1 MRTNCRV
8 NMKKIL
14 FILSTELSAYQ
25 MLTYLKQNKEKCTVD
40 SLIQINSNYKLINK
54 SNQKFNTIS
63 RKLFLIKQPALP
75 IFFSILKFWNIFF
88 AYRNKIINKRIH
100 NKLKKLFFNLNN
112 YDEVYFSNDAVS
124 HYILYNSDIK
134 KIYFDHSP
142 IDTLLKTKLNF
153 LKKLKN
159 IIECTINNKFMN
171 IYYKGN
177 SNFFQKSI
185 FANFLKKKNND
196 YLLSTKIFKNIYFKF
211 NKQKTKKISKF
222 NHNLINF
229 YVPYYAFHLK
239 YSDTIQKN
247 YIDFFIKKILNKIF
261 TIAPSTDVFL
271 FKFRQNI
278 PVKFQADITN
288 LIKNKFPDRNIV
300 LVNKIF
306 PKMINLE
313 KIICNFNIKRYFTS
327 YSSSIFLSKVLNSKI
342 LIYEYGHHWSTFL
355 KKNWSFFKHKN
366 NYNNYLLASNSYKKI
381 QYNL

>member
-1 MRTNCRV
+1 
-8 NMKKIL
+8 MKKIL

-25 MLTYLKQNKEKCTVD
+25 MLTHLKQNKEKCIVD
-40 SLIQINSNYKLINK
+40 SLIQISRNNSLINK
-54 SNQKFNTIS
+54 SNQKFSTIS

-100 NKLKKLFFNLNN
+100 NQLKKLFFNLNN

-124 HYILYNSDIK
+124 HYILYNSVVK

-159 IIECTINNKFMN
+159 IVECTINNKFMN

-185 FANFLKKKNND
+185 FANFLKKKNKD
-196 YLLSTKIFKNIYFKF
+196 YLLSTIIFKNIYFKF
-211 NKQKTKKISKF
+211 NKKKEKKFSKF

-229 YVPYYAFHLK
+229 YVPYHAFDSK
-239 YSDTIQKN
+239 YSDTILQDYVN
-247 YIDFFIKKILNKIF
+247 FFIKKILNKIF
-261 TIAPSTDVFL
+261 AIANSSDVFL
-271 FKFRQNI
+271 FKFRQNVPI
-278 PVKFQADITN
+278 KFQVDVTN
-288 LIKNKFPDRNIV
+288 LIQNKFPDRKIV
-300 LVNKIF
+300 LVNKKF
-306 PKMINLE
+306 PEMINLE

-327 YSSSIFLSKVLNSKI
+327 YSSSIYLSKVLNSKI
-342 LIYEYGHHWSTFL
+342 LIYEYGHHWSNFL
-355 KKNWSFFKHKN
+355 KKNWIFFKHKN
-366 NYNNYLLASNSYKKI
+366 NYNNYLLASNFYKNI